1 MISTRWP
8 AWASLTSSNPF
19 LAFRWVQHTV
29 SLFFVVLVVII
40 LMRMMVAIMTCDCDD
55 WWWWLC
61 YWFIIYVI
69 IIIIFNNILPVFK
82 VAEEESSRGRT
93 KLSCNARRS
102 NLLPLLLITFGVGVE
117 YSVITFQQLKAAK
130 IYWWLTIN
138 QAKEHLLKR
147 MFGMPAFSEEH
158 CISVRAHIILDDKKK
173 LWFFATKTSQE
184 LRMLSR
190 SLSNCKSLLPNL
202 DLNLSRCLCL
212 CSDCSDCSD
221 WSDCSDYSD
230 FTLLCSALIVSWHRQ
245 TDQGTDNVSYWA
257 VLDS

>member
-19 LAFRWVQHTV
+19 LAFRWVQQTV

-117 YSVITFQQLKAAK
+117 YSVITFQELKAAK

-147 MFGMPAFSEEH
+147 MFGMPASSEEH
-158 CISVRAHIILDDKKK
+158 CISIRAHIILDDKKNFGSSPQK
-173 LWFFATKTSQE
+173 KPWTSDMATKVLEPKPRQNPNCPDG
-184 LRMLSR
+184 SR
-190 SLSNCKSLLPNL
+190 GVRSSPPRIGALDGSVWSWNPKVHLLKAN
-202 DLNLSRCLCL
+202 
-212 CSDCSDCSD
+212 
-221 WSDCSDYSD
+221 
-230 FTLLCSALIVSWHRQ
+230 
-245 TDQGTDNVSYWA
+245 
-257 VLDS
+257 